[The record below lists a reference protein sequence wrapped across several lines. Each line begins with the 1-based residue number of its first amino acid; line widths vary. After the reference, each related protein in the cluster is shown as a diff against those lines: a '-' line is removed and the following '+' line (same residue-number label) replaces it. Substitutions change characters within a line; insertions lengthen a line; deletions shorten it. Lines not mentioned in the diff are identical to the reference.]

1 MPETFPQML
10 WFAFFTGGA
19 AGGWVLLWLFAAD
32 KIRERRSRK

>member
-19 AGGWVLLWLFAAD
+19 AGGWVLLWLFAMD
-32 KIRERRSRK
+32 RIREWRSRK